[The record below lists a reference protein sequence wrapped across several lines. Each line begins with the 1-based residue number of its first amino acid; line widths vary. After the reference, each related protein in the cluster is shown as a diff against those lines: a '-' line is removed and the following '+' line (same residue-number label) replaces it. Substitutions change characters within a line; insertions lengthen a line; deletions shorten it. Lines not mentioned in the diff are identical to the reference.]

1 MTLAGACDKRM
12 LFFVNLF
19 IVASDIEMLRS
30 NFMLATALVDNRRSA
45 YRVRPI
51 STDRLALAL
60 LRDDKRHVPDEIA
73 DVTCNGASVRFIK
86 GTAPVV
92 AKGEEILVSIES
104 PNLAGKATIMAKVV
118 FTGDSTTERLIGLAF
133 ETSDDLVGRGSENFF
148 QLFNRRVAYRG
159 AEPDAAA
166 AVTAAVTAA
175 VMPLETAHD
184 NKLFYPVTVRNLSA
198 TGICLDVGDEPD
210 RFMRE
215 RAYIR
220 LALRLPGQRSASEII
235 TRVCY
240 RTVADHKVYYG
251 CHFDWQE
258 TPQALPILEDL
269 TGYTLDRFDEVVES
283 VLGH

>member
-1 MTLAGACDKRM
+1 
-12 LFFVNLF
+12 
-19 IVASDIEMLRS
+19 
-30 NFMLATALVDNRRSA
+30 MLATALVDNRRSA

-60 LRDDKRHVPDEIA
+60 LRDNRRHVPDEIA
-73 DVTCNGASVRFIK
+73 DITCNGASVRFVK
-86 GTAPVV
+86 DTAPVV
-92 AKGEEILVSIES
+92 AKGEEIQVLIES
-104 PNLAGKATIMAKVV
+104 PNLDGKATIMAKVV

-133 ETSDDLVGRGSENFF
+133 ESTDDLMGRGSENFF

-159 AEPDAAA
+159 VEPDAAA
-166 AVTAAVTAA
+166 QVTAA
-175 VMPLETAHD
+175 VMPLETAHN
-184 NKLFYPVTVRNLSA
+184 NKLFYPVTVRNVSA

-215 RAYIR
+215 RAIIR

-240 RTVADHKVYYG
+240 RTVAGNKVYYG

-269 TGYTLDRFDEVVES
+269 TGYTLDRFDREIES
-283 VLGH
+283 VSH